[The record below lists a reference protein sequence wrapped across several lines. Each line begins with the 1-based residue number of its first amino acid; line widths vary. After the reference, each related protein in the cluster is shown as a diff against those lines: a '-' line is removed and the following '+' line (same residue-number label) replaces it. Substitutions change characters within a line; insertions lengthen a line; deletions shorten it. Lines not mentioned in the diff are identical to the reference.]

1 MECEINEMKV
11 LCGQSHVTDILSPGK
26 RTVITVNE
34 TNLRE

>member
-11 LCGQSHVTDILSPGK
+11 LCDQSHAPDILPPGK